1 MRVDLRKAK
10 PETLFEALTRL
21 QYARLN
27 SEGTEWRHGKFHLF
41 IRMRK
46 RGVVLNM
53 HVDNPSPLPPFHRA
67 RYRGRDLELELQRI
81 RDAYAKLRSGK

>member
-1 MRVDLRKAK
+1 MRVDLSKAK
-10 PETLFEALTRL
+10 PETLFEALARL

-41 IRMRK
+41 IRRRKK

-81 RDAYAKLRSGK
+81 LDAYAKLRSQ

>member
-1 MRVDLRKAK
+1 MRVDLSKAK
-10 PETLFEALTRL
+10 PETLLEALTRL

-27 SEGTEWRHGKFHLF
+27 SDGSEWRHGKFHLF
-41 IRMRK
+41 IRQRKK

-67 RYRGRDLELELQRI
+67 RYKGKDLEFELQRI
-81 RDAYAKLRSGK
+81 LDAYAKLRSQ

>member
-1 MRVDLRKAK
+1 MRVDLSKAK

-27 SEGTEWRHGKFHLF
+27 SDGSKWRHGKFHLF
-41 IRMRK
+41 IRQRKK

-67 RYRGRDLELELQRI
+67 RYKGKDLEFELQRI
-81 RDAYAKLRSGK
+81 LDAYAKLRSQ

>member
-1 MRVDLRKAK
+1 MRVDLSKVK
-10 PETLFEALTRL
+10 PETLFEALSRL

-41 IRMRK
+41 IRRRKK

-81 RDAYAKLRSGK
+81 LDAYAKLRSQ

>member
-41 IRMRK
+41 IRRRGK
-46 RGVVLNM
+46 RGLTLTM

-67 RYRGRDLELELQRI
+67 RYRGRDLQLEVQRI
-81 RDAYAKLRSGK
+81 LDAYAKLRSQ